1 MAIRA
6 DYLLK
11 ETGQNL
17 IRNPSLSL
25 ATILTVAVSLSLM
38 GVALLVQQ
46 GVGRINTSFKDEVE
60 FIVWLDVN
68 VQSEQIEAIDDFL
81 ASNPFVDG
89 RYFIDRDATFQ
100 EFQNF
105 FADEPE
111 LLQLVEA
118 EQLPM
123 SFQVQPSDTNV
134 ELIREMGEEIETIAG
149 VSDVEFASDNIRA
162 ITTFSEGSSIFMM
175 AAAGAAAGASALL
188 MYNSIRTA
196 VFARRREIEVMRL
209 VGATKW
215 FIRIPFMLE
224 GLLQGLLGAVVSI
237 LTVFAANKLFESF
250 FSNLGS
256 YLFRDFAIP
265 TSQVLTIGGVLLAVG
280 ALIGAVG
287 AGVAVTRYLDA

>member
-1 MAIRA
+1 
-6 DYLLK
+6 
-11 ETGQNL
+11 
-17 IRNPSLSL
+17 
-25 ATILTVAVSLSLM
+25 M

-68 VQSEQIEAIDDFL
+68 VQQEQIESIDDFL
-81 ASNPFVDG
+81 ASNPYVDD
-89 RYFIDRDATFQ
+89 RYFIDRDATYQ

-111 LLQLVEA
+111 LLQLVQPD
-118 EQLPM
+118 QLPM
-123 SFQVQPSDTNV
+123 SFQVQPSDTDV
-134 ELIREMGEEIETIAG
+134 ELIRQIGNEIETISG
-149 VSDVEFASDNIRA
+149 VQDVEFASDNIRA
-162 ITTFSEGSSIFMM
+162 ISTFSEGSSTVML

-224 GLLQGLLGAVVSI
+224 GLLQGLLGALLSI
-237 LTVFAANKLFESF
+237 FTVFAVNKLIASF
-250 FSNLGS
+250 FADLQS
-256 YLFRDFAIP
+256 YIFRDFAVP
-265 TSQVLTIGGVLLAVG
+265 TAQVLTIGGALLMVG

>member
-38 GVALLVQQ
+38 GVALMVQR
-46 GVGRINTSFKDEVE
+46 GVGRINTAFQDEIE

-68 VQSEQIEAIDDFL
+68 VQQEQIEAINDFL
-81 ASNPFVDG
+81 ANNPYVDD
-89 RYFIDRDATFQ
+89 RYFIDREATYQ

-118 EQLPM
+118 DQLPM
-123 SFQVQPSDTNV
+123 SFQVQPSNTDV
-134 ELIREMGEEIETIAG
+134 ELIRRVGEEIETIAG

-162 ITTFSEGSSIFMM
+162 ISTFSEGSSTVML

-224 GLLQGLLGAVVSI
+224 GLLQGLLGAILSI
-237 LTVFAANKLFESF
+237 FSVFAVNKLIGSF
-250 FSNLGS
+250 FRDLES
-256 YLFRDFAIP
+256 YIFRDFAIP
-265 TSQVLTIGGVLLAVG
+265 TAQVLYIGGALMIVG

>member
-68 VQSEQIEAIDDFL
+68 VQQEQIEAIDDFL
-81 ASNPFVDG
+81 ATNPYVDD
-89 RYFIDRDATFQ
+89 RYFIDRDATYQ

-111 LLQLVEA
+111 LLQLVA
-118 EQLPM
+118 PDQLPM
-123 SFQVQPSDTNV
+123 SFQVQPSDTDV
-134 ELIREMGEEIETIAG
+134 DLIRRVGDEIETISG

-162 ITTFSEGSSIFMM
+162 ISTFSEGSSTVML

-224 GLLQGLLGAVVSI
+224 GLLQGLMGAVLSI
-237 LTVFAANKLFESF
+237 LTVFAVNKLVASF
-250 FSNLGS
+250 FQDLQS
-256 YLFRDFAIP
+256 YIFRDFAVP
-265 TSQVLTIGGVLLAVG
+265 TGQVLYIGAALLMVG
-280 ALIGAVG
+280 ALIGAIG

>member
-68 VQSEQIEAIDDFL
+68 VQQSQIESIDDFL
-81 ASNPFVDG
+81 ASNPYVDG
-89 RYFIDRDATFQ
+89 RFFIDREATFQ

-111 LLQLVEA
+111 LLQLVEPD
-118 EQLPM
+118 QLPM
-123 SFQVQPSDTNV
+123 SFQVQPSDTDV
-134 ELIREMGEEIETIAG
+134 ELIRQIGNEIETIPG
-149 VSDVEFASDNIRA
+149 VQDVEFASDNIRA
-162 ITTFSEGSSIFMM
+162 ISTFSSGSSTVM
-175 AAAGAAAGASALL
+175 AAAAIAAAAASALL

-224 GLLQGLLGAVVSI
+224 GLLQGLLGAVLSI
-237 LTVFAANKLFESF
+237 FSVFAVNKLLSGF
-250 FSNLGS
+250 FDDLQS
-256 YLFRDFAIP
+256 YIFRDFAVP
-265 TSQVLTIGGVLLAVG
+265 TAQVLTIGGVLLIVG
-280 ALIGAVG
+280 ALIGAAG

>member
-68 VQSEQIEAIDDFL
+68 VQQEQIEGIDDFL
-81 ASNPFVDG
+81 ASNPYVDG

-111 LLQLVEA
+111 LLQLVEPD
-118 EQLPM
+118 QLPM
-123 SFQVQPSDTNV
+123 SFQVQPSDTDV
-134 ELIREMGEEIETIAG
+134 DLIRRIGDEIETIPG
-149 VSDVEFASDNIRA
+149 VQDVEFASDNIRA
-162 ITTFSEGSSIFMM
+162 ISTFSEGSSTVML

-224 GLLQGLLGAVVSI
+224 GLLQGLLGALLSI
-237 LTVFAANKLFESF
+237 FTVFAVNKLISSF
-250 FSNLGS
+250 FQDLQS
-256 YLFRDFAIP
+256 YIFRDFAVP
-265 TSQVLTIGGVLLAVG
+265 SGQVLTIGGALLVVG

>member
-68 VQSEQIEAIDDFL
+68 VQQEQIESIDDFL
-81 ASNPFVDG
+81 ASNPYVDN
-89 RYFIDRDATFQ
+89 RYFIDRDATYQ

-111 LLQLVEA
+111 LLQLVEPD
-118 EQLPM
+118 QLPM
-123 SFQVQPSDTNV
+123 SFQVQPSDTDV
-134 ELIREMGEEIETIAG
+134 DLIRRIGDEIETIPG
-149 VSDVEFASDNIRA
+149 VQDVEFASDNIRA
-162 ITTFSEGSSIFMM
+162 ISTFSEGSSTVML

-224 GLLQGLLGAVVSI
+224 GLLQGLLGAVLSI
-237 LTVFAANKLFESF
+237 FTVFAVNKLISSF
-250 FSNLGS
+250 FQDLQS
-256 YLFRDFAIP
+256 YIFRDFAVP
-265 TSQVLTIGGVLLAVG
+265 SAQVLTIGGALLMVG

>member
-68 VQSEQIEAIDDFL
+68 VAQEQIESIDDFL
-81 ASNPFVDG
+81 ASNPYVDG
-89 RYFIDRDATFQ
+89 RFFIDRDATFQ

-111 LLQLVEA
+111 LLQLVEPD
-118 EQLPM
+118 QLPM
-123 SFQVQPSDTNV
+123 SFQVQPSDTDV
-134 ELIREMGEEIETIAG
+134 DLIRQIGNEIETIPG

-162 ITTFSEGSSIFMM
+162 ISTFSEGSSTVML

-224 GLLQGLLGAVVSI
+224 GLLQGLLGAVLSI
-237 LTVFAANKLFESF
+237 FTVLAVNKLIGSF
-250 FSNLGS
+250 FRDLQS
-256 YLFRDFAIP
+256 YIFRDFAVP
-265 TSQVLTIGGVLLAVG
+265 TAEVLTIGGALLVVG

>member
-68 VQSEQIEAIDDFL
+68 VQPTQIESIQDFL
-81 ASNPFVDG
+81 ASNPYVDNQ
-89 RYFIDRDATFQ
+89 YFIDREATYA

-111 LLQLVEA
+111 LLALVGPDE
-118 EQLPM
+118 LPM
-123 SFQVQPSDTNV
+123 SFQVQPSDTDV
-134 ELIREMGEEIETIAG
+134 DLIRSIGNEIENIPG
-149 VSDVEFASDNIRA
+149 VTDVDFASDNIRA
-162 ITTFSEGSSIFMM
+162 ISTFSEGSSTVML

-224 GLLQGLLGAVVSI
+224 GLLQGLLGAVLSI
-237 LTVFAANKLFESF
+237 FTVFAVNKLIGDF
-250 FSNLGS
+250 FQDLQN
-256 YLFRDFAIP
+256 YIFRDFAVP
-265 TSQVLTIGGVLLAVG
+265 ADQVLTIGGALLLVG